1 MQSGGILL
9 RGRLEKIRKVQSKNT
24 SPTKRSEYM
33 KLRKIDSITI
43 SEEMQTKI
51 LQKKQTLKT
60 LGEEFKNNKNQE

>member
-1 MQSGGILL
+1 M